1 MDQEGKEANRNV
13 CTLRQIERLPCLCY
27 FTFNVQHMYNTH
39 FLLRQNRSVSFAH
52 YPPKHR
58 ITESFEN
65 SLQFPPGPEL
75 FTKAKNLLKKWQHVV
90 PVVPPQTPRVVLTS
104 LQPFN
109 TYLNSS
115 QQLQYDVLLVA
126 YSRYKTQVDL
136 GCFIILWI
144 FLLIHLVFIVGVA
157 RKIMPTQV
165 LGLLFP
171 LAI

>member
-1 MDQEGKEANRNV
+1 MFEKKSYPEFY
-13 CTLRQIERLPCLCY
+13 CLI
-27 FTFNVQHMYNTH
+27 HP
-39 FLLRQNRSVSFAH
+39 RSVSFAH

-136 GCFIILWI
+136 GV
-144 FLLIHLVFIVGVA
+144 LLVIGYFC
-157 RKIMPTQV
+157 
-165 LGLLFP
+165 
-171 LAI
+171 